1 MGGGVITFLFLRSPG
16 LFFCSYFYVTLA
28 RCLIILHA
36 TRHATLARC
45 RIILHTTRHATL
57 AHCLIILHATRHAT
71 LARCRIILHATR
83 HATLLWGGWGGG
95 GGVIT
100 FLFLRFCGSF
110 SATTSSSFM
119 ILPLVQICFYLLI
132 MPLGFRNSRYCDSIQ
147 SKLADC
153 FKGSISISTLV
164 YILRFFSCF
173 WMPVDFD

>member
-1 MGGGVITFLFLRSPG
+1 MLRLHAASSSCTQHVMLRLHAAASSCTRHVMLRLHAASSSCTQHVMLRLHAAASSCTQHVMLRFCGGVGGVGGGVS
-16 LFFCSYFYVTLA
+16 
-28 RCLIILHA
+28 
-36 TRHATLARC
+36 
-45 RIILHTTRHATL
+45 
-57 AHCLIILHATRHAT
+57 
-71 LARCRIILHATR
+71 
-83 HATLLWGGWGGG
+83 
-95 GGVIT
+95 T